1 MKRGKKKKKNCQPW
15 FPKDVPITEIN
26 RYAKSV
32 LLDQV
37 SFTARTERRGEIN
50 RLFMRAAIQRF
61 YAELFTQISVT
72 IRRECHCTTIR
83 YCFSVLVL
91 ISRVI
96 IFSLYRFPIRRTPA
110 CIKARCSREWRR
122 FYTQPGISPSYDTAF
137 RHNKKKKREEE
148 EESWEKK
155 GRLDRKERPPLLL
168 RSRTVYSRRG
178 KIKKK
183 RKKGKWRR
191 RRRNVLRVTC
201 LSCARVYLNSPR
213 YCVSLHEASKTLH
226 GSFTLATLACAA
238 PSASKPFRTSPVSA
252 RSRRVTLRID
262 GDRWVRVS
270 GINSFPQFCIFFF
283 FLSRRSLAH

>member
-1 MKRGKKKKKNCQPW
+1 MK
-15 FPKDVPITEIN
+15 E
-26 RYAKSV
+26 V
-32 LLDQV
+32 L
-37 SFTARTERRGEIN
+37 
-50 RLFMRAAIQRF
+50 
-61 YAELFTQISVT
+61 Y
-72 IRRECHCTTIR
+72 
-83 YCFSVLVL
+83 
-91 ISRVI
+91 
-96 IFSLYRFPIRRTPA
+96 TP
-110 CIKARCSREWRR
+110 
-122 FYTQPGISPSYDTAF
+122 GVSPSYDTAF
-137 RHNKKKKREEE
+137 RHNKKKERRRRRKLRE
-148 EESWEKK
+148 
-155 GRLDRKERPPLLL
+155 ERPPLLL

-252 RSRRVTLRID
+252 RSRVTLRID

-270 GINSFPQFCIFFF
+270 GINSFPPVLYFFF
-283 FLSRRSLAH
+283 SFSLSEKSRRSLAH

>member
-1 MKRGKKKKKNCQPW
+1 M
-15 FPKDVPITEIN
+15 PITEIN

-122 FYTQPGISPSYDTAF
+122 FYTQPGVSPSYDTAF
-137 RHNKKKKREEE
+137 RHNKKKRKKKKKKKAERRRRGG
-148 EESWEKK
+148 SIEKND
-155 GRLDRKERPPLLL
+155 LPPPLLL

-183 RKKGKWRR
+183 SKKGKWRR

-238 PSASKPFRTSPVSA
+238 PSASKPFRISPVSA
-252 RSRRVTLRID
+252 RSRVTLRID

>member
-122 FYTQPGISPSYDTAF
+122 FYTRRGYPRVTIPLSGII
-137 RHNKKKKREEE
+137 KKKRE
-148 EESWEKK
+148 KK
-155 GRLDRKERPPLLL
+155 KKKAER
-168 RSRTVYSRRG
+168 RRG
-178 KIKKK
+178 
-183 RKKGKWRR
+183 
-191 RRRNVLRVTC
+191 
-201 LSCARVYLNSPR
+201 
-213 YCVSLHEASKTLH
+213 
-226 GSFTLATLACAA
+226 GSIE
-238 PSASKPFRTSPVSA
+238 KN
-252 RSRRVTLRID
+252 D
-262 GDRWVRVS
+262 
-270 GINSFPQFCIFFF
+270 FPPCFFDLERF
-283 FLSRRSLAH
+283 IRAGEK